1 MQAYGKRK
9 RGSSKIHPHNECG
22 LCSENNISKKTERQ
36 EAMKNIISQQI
47 DIKENKMDEKT
58 IEDWDSIIARL
69 NELEQNDLA
78 EELARFLGVSRP
90 TITRWMKKQTI
101 PHPAMMESLIKKIKE
116 EHIKEDK

>member
-1 MQAYGKRK
+1 MAREKEEVVRFILITNVVFVL
-9 RGSSKIHPHNECG
+9 RI
-22 LCSENNISKKTERQ
+22 ISLKKTERQ

-47 DIKENKMDEKT
+47 NIKENKMYEKT